1 MSIIYSYPTTQ
12 PTLDDLLIGTDVGED
27 NATKSFSVQS
37 LVSLINAES
46 GSGTVTGITISTDS
60 FVAAIETSQPG
71 APAITYTIG
80 LAATGTPSATT
91 FLRGDNQWVVPTV
104 SAGIS
109 VLQDNIPVTN
119 DVQGFNFTGIVSVS
133 DGGDGLINVNVDPSV
148 GLVTSVSPGLGIEIL
163 STTGDVTVTNT
174 GILSIAQGNGIL
186 ATTANGITTIST
198 TGQSS
203 GTVISVQPGLGL
215 QLEGTGTVSVNP
227 TIGLNYSGTGNFI
240 NSIPAGSVAT
250 ALPADTI
257 LFEQETSGD
266 IKSTTWGELQATTLS
281 LVNTEITT
289 ADERN
294 VKNSTDNG
302 ATVARVN
309 NIVTLL
315 QSEYDAVGFVKVAN
329 TLYLTKAGAAST
341 TFTKQH
347 IITDGVTN
355 PLSATYTITSTV
367 PNGTSVTRAENTQ
380 ESWTTSLVLSDTS
393 SYRFSSSAPLSIT
406 PNPNVVN
413 FTNNNSVTTSITG
426 TIEAVPVGQCTT
438 ELSILSGVTGNGAT
452 EGVDYNITYTGALSR
467 TSTSGCSQALNP
479 DATWGVVLTMVAG
492 TGTGANAIGT
502 DKYVLNSVSYAYNP
516 ANPTTYG
523 AAATV
528 TCLVTAEIVLKSFNI
543 DYTVTDSITPTG
555 NHTLLTTSTITAW
568 DQLTSAGAY
577 PQASLP
583 WGSLG
588 FQVATTASPLTNYQ
602 FTSGPSYAYT
612 GTSQGP
618 PIYDNRVITLDITGN
633 TAVAT
638 GYVQRG
644 TQDTSGLTLNGGS
657 YSGINIGNE
666 YRILDTNGTVVVDW
680 VYYTGT
686 NVTINQPV
694 GYTVETS
701 AICYPQSGTVFPTA
715 PTYTFDGT
723 VYTLGT
729 TTRTLVATTILQA
742 GQNLLPSASYS
753 GNAITL
759 SAVFITNGNASAGI
773 VCGYNYQSSN
783 AFYSKGTG
791 NSSFYAQVGDTM
803 YSNNT
808 ATALYP
814 PNYYKTQLDS
824 GSGSGNNTASNT
836 EVYINNVGLIVNA
849 SVCSIP

>member
-1 MSIIYSYPTTQ
+1 MSIIYSYPTTS

-27 NATKSFSVQS
+27 NATKSFTVQS
-37 LVSLINAES
+37 LVSLINAAA
-46 GSGTVTGITISTDS
+46 GSGTVTSVQIATDAFLTATGGPITDAG
-60 FVAAIETSQPG
+60 V
-71 APAITYTIG
+71 ITMG

-109 VLQDNIPVTN
+109 VSQDNVTVTN

-240 NSIPAGSVAT
+240 NSIPAGSAAT

-347 IITDGVTN
+347 IITDGVIN

-380 ESWTTSLVLSDTS
+380 ESWTTSLALSDTS

-406 PNPNVVN
+406 PNPNVVD

-426 TIEAVPVGQCTT
+426 TIEAVPVGQCAT
-438 ELSILSGVTGNGAT
+438 ELSILPGVTGNGAT

-467 TSTSGCSQALNP
+467 TSTSGCSQTLNP

-502 DKYVLNSVSYAYNP
+502 DKYVLNSVSYTYNP
-516 ANPTTYG
+516 PNPTTYG
-523 AAATV
+523 ASATV
-528 TCLVTAEIVLKSFNI
+528 TCWVVAEIVLKSFDI
-543 DYTVTDSITPTG
+543 DYTVNDGITPTG

-568 DQLTSAGAY
+568 NNTSSTGAY

-583 WGSLG
+583 WGSG
-588 FQVATTASPLTNYQ
+588 FSVATLASASTNYQ

-612 GTSQGP
+612 GTNQGP

-638 GYVQRG
+638 GYVERG

-666 YRILDTNGTVVVDW
+666 YRILDTNGTVVIDFQ
-680 VYYTGT
+680 YYTGT

-694 GYTVETS
+694 GYTVETY
-701 AICYPQSGTVFPTA
+701 AICYPQTGTVFPTA

-753 GNAITL
+753 GNAVTI
-759 SAVFITNGNASAGI
+759 SPVYMSNGNGTAGV
-773 VCGYNYQSSN
+773 VCGYQYLSSPP
-783 AFYSKGTG
+783 FYYSKGTG
-791 NSSFYAQVGDTM
+791 NSSFYAQVGDTV

-808 ATALYP
+808 GSPTKP
-814 PNYYKTQLDS
+814 TNYYKIQLDNTS
-824 GSGSGNNTASNT
+824 GGGSGVTFNT
-836 EVYINNVGLIVNA
+836 EVFINNVGLIA
-849 SVCSIP
+849 TQAQCSTP

>member
-1 MSIIYSYPTTQ
+1 MSIIYSYPTTS

-27 NATKSFSVQS
+27 NATKSFTVQS
-37 LVSLINAES
+37 LVSLINAAQNN
-46 GSGTVTGITISTDS
+46 GILTSVTISTDA
-60 FVAAIETSQPG
+60 FLTAVGNPTGPAVA
-71 APAITYTIG
+71 YTIG

-109 VLQDNIPVTN
+109 VSQDNITVTN

-240 NSIPAGSVAT
+240 NSIPAGSAAT

-347 IITDGVTN
+347 IITDGVIN

-380 ESWTTSLVLSDTS
+380 ESWTTSLALSDTS

-406 PNPNVVN
+406 PNPNVVD

-426 TIEAVPVGQCTT
+426 TIEAVPVGQCAT
-438 ELSILSGVTGNGAT
+438 ELSILPGVTGNGAT

-467 TSTSGCSQALNP
+467 TSTSGCSQVLNP

-492 TGTGANAIGT
+492 TGTGVNAIGT
-502 DKYVLNSVSYAYNP
+502 DKYVLNSVSYTYNP

-523 AAATV
+523 ASATV
-528 TCLVTAEIVLKSFNI
+528 TCLVTAVIVLKSFNI
-543 DYTVTDSITPTG
+543 DYNVTDSINPTG

-568 DQLTSAGAY
+568 NSTSSTGAY

-583 WGSLG
+583 WGSG
-588 FQVATTASPLTNYQ
+588 FSVATLASASTNYQ

-612 GTSQGP
+612 GTSYGP

-638 GYVQRG
+638 GYVERG

-666 YRILDTNGTVVVDW
+666 YRILDTNDIVVVDYT
-680 VYYTGT
+680 YYTGT

-694 GYTVETS
+694 GYKVETY
-701 AICYPQSGTVFPTA
+701 AICYPQTGTVFPTA

-753 GNAITL
+753 GNAVTI
-759 SAVFITNGNASAGI
+759 SPVYMSNGNGTAGV
-773 VCGYNYQSSN
+773 VCGYQYLSSPP
-783 AFYSKGTG
+783 FYYSKGTG
-791 NSSFYAQVGDTM
+791 NSSFFAQVGDTV

-808 ATALYP
+808 GSPTKP
-814 PNYYKTQLDS
+814 TNYYKIQLDNTS
-824 GSGSGNNTASNT
+824 GGGSGVTFNT
-836 EVYINNVGLIVNA
+836 EVFINNVGLIVNA
-849 SVCSIP
+849 SICSTP

>member
-1 MSIIYSYPTTQ
+1 MSIIYSYPTTS

-27 NATKSFSVQS
+27 NATKSFTVQS
-37 LVSLINAES
+37 LVSLVNAAQNN
-46 GSGTVTGITISTDS
+46 GILTSVTISTDS
-60 FVAAIETSQPG
+60 FLRAEGNPTGPAVA
-71 APAITYTIG
+71 YTIG

-109 VLQDNIPVTN
+109 VSQDNVTVTN

-240 NSIPAGSVAT
+240 NSIPAGSAAT

-347 IITDGVTN
+347 IITDGVIN

-380 ESWTTSLVLSDTS
+380 ESWTTSLALSDTS

-406 PNPNVVN
+406 PNPNVVD

-438 ELSILSGVTGNGAT
+438 TLSILNDVTGNGAT

-479 DATWGVVLTMVAG
+479 DTTWGVVLTMVAG
-492 TGTGANAIGT
+492 TGTGVNAIGT
-502 DKYVLNSVSYAYNP
+502 DKYVLNSVSYTYNP

-523 AAATV
+523 TAATV

-568 DQLTSAGAY
+568 NNSSSTGVY
-577 PQASLP
+577 PQASLL

-588 FQVATTASPLTNYQ
+588 FQVATSASPSTNYQ

-612 GTSQGP
+612 GTSYGP

-638 GYVQRG
+638 GYVERG
-644 TQDTSGLTLNGGS
+644 AQDTSGLTLNGGS

-666 YRILDTNGTVVVDW
+666 YRILDTNGTVVVDFQ
-680 VYYTGT
+680 YYTGT

-694 GYTVETS
+694 GYTVETY
-701 AICYPQSGTVFPTA
+701 AICYPQTGTVFPTA

-753 GNAITL
+753 GNAVTI
-759 SAVFITNGNASAGI
+759 SAVFMSNGSGTGNV
-773 VCGYNYQSSN
+773 VCGYQYQTSSS
-783 AFYSKGTG
+783 FYSKGTG
-791 NSSFYAQVGDTM
+791 NSSFYAQVGDTV

-808 ATALYP
+808 GSPTKP
-814 PNYYKTQLDS
+814 TNFYKIQLDS
-824 GSGSGNNTASNT
+824 GSGNGSGVTYNT
-836 EVYINNVGLIVNA
+836 EVFINNVGVITNP
-849 SVCSIP
+849 SICSIP